1 MDFIFRDNLGKTKQ
15 QLVSQALEEW
25 TCRNRTAD
33 LFDLSATAQTAL
45 TVRGVKKLDK

>member
-33 LFDLSATAQTAL
+33 LFDLSATAQT
-45 TVRGVKKLDK
+45 VRGVKKLDK